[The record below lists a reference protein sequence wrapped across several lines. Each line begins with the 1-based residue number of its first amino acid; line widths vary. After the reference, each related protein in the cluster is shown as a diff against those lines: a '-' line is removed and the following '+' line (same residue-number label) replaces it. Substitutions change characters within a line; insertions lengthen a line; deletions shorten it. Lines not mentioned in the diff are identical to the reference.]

1 MLLEVFECTGQPGL
15 LLQKGYGT
23 LRLADIPTYK
33 IKVDLEK
40 RGVRMV
46 DINEVHRSLKSLNS
60 WKKFYPCLF
69 QRGYTI
75 EISSIGN
82 YS

>member
-46 DINEVHRSLKSLNS
+46 DINEVHRSLKSCYGRNS
-60 WKKFYPCLF
+60 ILACFSEGTP
-69 QRGYTI
+69 
-75 EISSIGN
+75 
-82 YS
+82 